1 MDREDGFR
9 PRLELLSHQTERINE
24 ISLGLGKA
32 VTFEFCVIPCEHTH
46 TRNQYWH
53 IYYEL
58 FLFVV
63 GLATEP
69 NKPE

>member
-32 VTFEFCVIPCEHTH
+32 VTFEFCVIPCERTH
-46 TRNQYWH
+46 
-53 IYYEL
+53 ICYEL
-58 FLFVV
+58 FLFAV

>member
-24 ISLGLGKA
+24 IWLGLGKA
-32 VTFEFCVIPCEHTH
+32 VTFEFCVIPCEH
-46 TRNQYWH
+46 YD
-53 IYYEL
+53 L
-58 FLFVV
+58 FLYAV